1 MYRFRA
7 RITLTDGSIQEVFV
21 DADNFVEAKALI
33 ELKYGKGCIV
43 TGPLRVLN

>member
-7 RITLTDGSIQEVFV
+7 RITLSDGSIQEI
-21 DADNFVEAKALI
+21 FVEADDFASAKARI
-33 ELKYGKGCIV
+33 EAQYGKGCIV